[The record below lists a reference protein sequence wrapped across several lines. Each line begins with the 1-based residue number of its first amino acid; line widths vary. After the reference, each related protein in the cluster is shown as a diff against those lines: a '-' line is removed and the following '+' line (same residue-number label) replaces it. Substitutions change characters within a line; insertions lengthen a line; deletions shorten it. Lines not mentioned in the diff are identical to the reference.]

1 MTRNKTLTGVV
12 LVLLAGLLAG
22 HGAARAQG
30 IPQGPGAVRGPE
42 DAIIDYQLSEMLA
55 GWQIGDVELL
65 RKSYGENVT
74 VVSGVYEAPVVG
86 RENFLAAYKQ
96 QRARMEKVQ
105 VERENTIIAVRG
117 NVAWAAYQWKLTAM
131 VDGRGAGFR
140 GHTTLVLEKG
150 RERWVIVHNHT
161 SLVNEPAAAPPQN
174 PTP

>member
-1 MTRNKTLTGVV
+1 
-12 LVLLAGLLAG
+12 
-22 HGAARAQG
+22 
-30 IPQGPGAVRGPE
+30 
-42 DAIIDYQLSEMLA
+42 
-55 GWQIGDVELL
+55 
-65 RKSYGENVT
+65 
-74 VVSGVYEAPVVG
+74 
-86 RENFLAAYKQ
+86 
-96 QRARMEKVQ
+96 MEKVQ